1 MSLLSARVIVPILH
15 LRFSQWLGVRAIVKC
30 IPIISTQVGV
40 HRDTFLE
47 YSAELLGSRTLLILV
62 HDGQV
67 DGIQDERLHGRAYC
81 LELLEKF
88 L

>member
-1 MSLLSARVIVPILH
+1 M
-15 LRFSQWLGVRAIVKC
+15 
-30 IPIISTQVGV
+30 

-47 YSAELLGSRTLLILV
+47 YSTELLGSRTLVILV

-88 L
+88 LCGLSVPMCTTARSCTAEKMLGHCINRLF